1 MFLVSSV
8 ITMELVVNSCG
19 KIVKALRG
27 SQDEAVR
34 KRAVELTAQWK
45 ALVAGKLATKKVVKK
60 KDKDT
65 EDGLKKSTAFKL
77 AGRPAS
83 PLDDDVLSDGEL
95 LDPSPKHTHTHAA
108 AIEAGMQAAEIGRH
122 GHWAVEED
130 DDDDDRPLLGVAGSH
145 HSGKRT
151 RLGEG
156 RQSDLEDEVVAKLIL
171 WCGEPTTWNTQK
183 KVIQTF
189 KRSPMWTSWVKE
201 GHNEQKLVNLINRLK
216 IKHLEDGHNKDN
228 GGGVSEFER
237 SWPENALGLCRG
249 VNDSLVAFQRANKGR
264 SVSTAEWKAAPAQLW
279 VKHAVL
285 HPSHTVKYKP
295 SHSVSAPE
303 AATGNATAAAA
314 VAAAIGTA
322 PPGGVIS
329 GERQKLRRVRGAQA
343 SDDKLA
349 RKKAKGRASLR
360 EGNSGF
366 LDALQRLRTQ
376 NAGKV
381 PAGGGHQVRANDHAE
396 PLLVSRAAAT
406 EPAARV
412 PPHGH
417 ACGQE
422 RSFEPPCMPQEGY
435 NGANAAGA
443 GVGDS
448 DSLDVQQRNVL
459 QACLAGSNVFF
470 SGMGGTGKT
479 YNME

>member
-1 MFLVSSV
+1 MFPVSSV

-83 PLDDDVLSDGEL
+83 PLDDEVLRDGEL

-108 AIEAGMQAAEIGRH
+108 AIEVGMQAAEIGRH
-122 GHWAVEED
+122 GHWADEE
-130 DDDDDRPLLGVAGSH
+130 DDDDRPLLGVAGSH
-145 HSGKRT
+145 HSGKRA

-156 RQSDLEDEVVAKLIL
+156 RQSDLEDEVFAQLIL
-171 WCGEPTTWNTQK
+171 WCGEPTTWNTEK

-189 KRSPMWTSWVKE
+189 KRSPTWTSWVKA

-228 GGGVSEFER
+228 GCGVSEFER

-264 SVSTAEWKAAPAQLW
+264 SVSTA
-279 VKHAVL
+279 
-285 HPSHTVKYKP
+285 
-295 SHSVSAPE
+295 
-303 AATGNATAAAA
+303 
-314 VAAAIGTA
+314 

-329 GERQKLRRVRGAQA
+329 GERQKPRRVRGAQA
-343 SDDKLA
+343 SDKLA

-366 LDALQRLRTQ
+366 LDALQRLRMQ

-381 PAGGGHQVRANDHAE
+381 PAGGGHQVLANDHAE
-396 PLLVSRAAAT
+396 PPLVSRTAAT
-406 EPAARV
+406 EPSARV

-422 RSFEPPCMPQEGY
+422 RSFQRPCMPQEGY

-443 GVGDS
+443 GVGDP
-448 DSLDVQQRNVL
+448 DSLDVQQCNVL